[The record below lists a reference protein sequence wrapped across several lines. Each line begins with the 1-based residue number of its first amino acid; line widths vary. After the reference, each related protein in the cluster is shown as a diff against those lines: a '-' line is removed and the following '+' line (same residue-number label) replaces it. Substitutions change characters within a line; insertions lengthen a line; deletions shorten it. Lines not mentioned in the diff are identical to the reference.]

1 MAKIGILGGSF
12 NPIHAGHMRMAVDA
26 RETVGLDKVLLM
38 PVGEAPHKPQDAM
51 LPFAHRLRLVELA
64 VRGVGGLSAS
74 GLEGSRTGPSYTF
87 DTMSALREKMPGD
100 ELWFIL
106 GSESFQALNIWHRGL
121 ELPNLCSLAV
131 IVRPEDNTDGL
142 AAFAQ
147 ATWPGA
153 RRTSPD
159 ALALPTGTG
168 VHFVH
173 MPVMDI
179 SSTDIRERWRQRR
192 CLAMLV
198 PQAAEE
204 ILERG
209 GSAYDQAWGQRVEV

>member
-26 RETVGLDKVLLM
+26 REGAGLDKVLLL

-64 VRGVGGLSAS
+64 VRGISGLSAS
-74 GLEGSRTGPSYTF
+74 GLEGTRPGPSYTF
-87 DTMSALREKMPGD
+87 DTLTALREKMPAD

-106 GSESFQALNIWHRGL
+106 GSESFQSLPIWHKGTD
-121 ELPNLCSLAV
+121 LPTLCSLAV
-131 IVRPEDNTDGL
+131 VVRAGHAADAL
-142 AAFAQ
+142 AAFARD
-147 ATWPGA
+147 TWPGTT
-153 RRTSPD
+153 RPD
-159 ALALPTGTG
+159 PDTLLLPSGCQ
-168 VHFVH
+168 VRFIH
-173 MPVMDI
+173 MPHMDI
-179 SSTDIRERWRQRR
+179 SSTDIRQRWRQRR

-209 GSAYDQAWGQRVEV
+209 GSAYDQAWGQRVEP